1 MATRAQMMVMVP
13 ASAKLVQCGYADMNT
28 PASAGGT
35 RYIPVVDTVCTSR
48 NTSTERFYSTALA
61 PNQDPKGVYYIDLGF
76 TWSKPIITHEGIG
89 KDSIY
94 LRYQGRFSP
103 DPAAHFEPA
112 DTVKIK
118 YDTASSGNP
127 TGLPRGVYLK
137 YKNGSSETIA
147 RAAPPPNT
155 TSDNTQIWVAD
166 ADRPTLDISVL
177 TEDTTSNEFFQ
188 LLEQGIF
195 LIIGGAIG
203 ATFPRLRRKY
213 TKDSKESD

>member
-1 MATRAQMMVMVP
+1 MRA
-13 ASAKLVQCGYADMNT
+13 S
-28 PASAGGT
+28 
-35 RYIPVVDTVCTSR
+35 
-48 NTSTERFYSTALA
+48 
-61 PNQDPKGVYYIDLGF
+61 
-76 TWSKPIITHEGIG
+76 G

-103 DPAAHFEPA
+103 DPTAHFEPA
-112 DTVKIK
+112 DTVRIK
-118 YDTASSGNP
+118 YDTANSGSP

-137 YKNGSSETIA
+137 YKSGSSETIA
-147 RAAPPPNT
+147 RTAPPPNT
-155 TSDNTQIWVAD
+155 TSENTQVWVAD

-203 ATFPRLRRKY
+203 ATFPRLRRKH
-213 TKDSKESD
+213 TKDGKESD